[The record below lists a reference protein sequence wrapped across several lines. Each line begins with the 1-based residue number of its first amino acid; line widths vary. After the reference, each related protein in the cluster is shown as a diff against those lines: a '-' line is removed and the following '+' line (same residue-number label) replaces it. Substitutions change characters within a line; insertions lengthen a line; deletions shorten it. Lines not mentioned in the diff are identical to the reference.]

1 MIVHRHEGE
10 SLTDVAARL
19 ADANPTP
26 AQRLKAK
33 IEEKAGLEKAAT
45 EKLAQ
50 AASLPLTE
58 AAAILDTS
66 RRRPTPDAS
75 SRLIARLDV
84 DAIHAL
90 PIQTVLLSRTG
101 EVFQVRRVPTAMGLA
116 RAWYAAGYGEHLFG
130 ATDVAA
136 AGPLR
141 ILFQPDVDIP
151 WGVYFCSICQGTGQ
165 SLEYGQSS
173 ALAESWPRCLE
184 CGGAGWWDTRVEPAT
199 PVSLTEVLR

>member
-1 MIVHRHEGE
+1 MIDQTRDEPAEAVLDPRVR
-10 SLTDVAARL
+10 LT
-19 ADANPTP
+19 
-26 AQRLKAK
+26 K
-33 IEEKAGLEKAAT
+33 
-45 EKLAQ
+45 
-50 AASLPLTE
+50 
-58 AAAILDTS
+58 LDTAPRS
-66 RRRPTPDAS
+66 DRWGPDP
-75 SRLIARLDV
+75 RLIDRLDV

-141 ILFQPDVDIP
+141 ILFQADLDIP
-151 WGVYFCSICQGTGQ
+151 EGVFFCSLCQGTGQ

-173 ALAESWPRCLE
+173 ALAESSPRCLE
-184 CGGAGWWDTRVEPAT
+184 CGGAGWWDTRLEP
-199 PVSLTEVLR
+199 PVPVALTEVLR